1 MYHVQKQYFIQYHRH
16 KDKFVYVPSNKKS
29 TIHTAL
35 NHHYMFIIMFGAN
48 TDCIV
53 LREKIIH
60 DLFKNK
66 SQWMDVWLNT
76 NYGGYMIYSNN
87 FVSKYRNILKI
98 KYKIETPSCRSMRRV
113 QCRDNNILPGVV
125 AGIYL
130 YCGLQ
135 VIHVSGY

>member
-1 MYHVQKQYFIQYHRH
+1 
-16 KDKFVYVPSNKKS
+16 
-29 TIHTAL
+29 
-35 NHHYMFIIMFGAN
+35 MFIIMFGAN
-48 TDCIV
+48 TDWAWCIV

-98 KYKIETPSCRSMRRV
+98 LPHADPWEECSGWNLSVLWITSNPCIWILRGGWSFYINLYSSISTINPYKYTSNFLLKSPTLQLWLC
-113 QCRDNNILPGVV
+113 GV
-125 AGIYL
+125 
-130 YCGLQ
+130 
-135 VIHVSGY
+135 SS